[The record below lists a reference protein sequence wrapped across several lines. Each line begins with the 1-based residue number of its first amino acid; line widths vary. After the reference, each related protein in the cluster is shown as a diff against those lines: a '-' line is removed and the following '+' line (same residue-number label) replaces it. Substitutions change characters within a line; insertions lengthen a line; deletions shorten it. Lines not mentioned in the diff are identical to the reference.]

1 MSTSV
6 APLPWLIP
14 LPGERQSPAP
24 TDEDDGIHIVSVTPV
39 DRPAGPA
46 LLVVVEF
53 VFIVIIEKRL
63 WAPLLPILGFQHVSP
78 RRSQLVFKRMPG
90 GA

>member
-14 LPGERQSPAP
+14 LPGDGQSPAP

-46 LLVVVEF
+46 LLVVVRWYE
-53 VFIVIIEKRL
+53 E
-63 WAPLLPILGFQHVSP
+63 
-78 RRSQLVFKRMPG
+78 G
-90 GA
+90 GWVEREVEV

>member
-14 LPGERQSPAP
+14 LPGDGPGPAL

-46 LLVVVEF
+46 LLVVVRWYE
-53 VFIVIIEKRL
+53 E
-63 WAPLLPILGFQHVSP
+63 
-78 RRSQLVFKRMPG
+78 G
-90 GA
+90 GWVEREVEV